1 MLFRSYDKE
10 VNHGSFN
17 LKPFSPK
24 NISLDL
30 NKWVKILL
38 QLKKYINLLR
48 GTFSYQS
55 WVEKTKFILKSI
67 SDSNNNF
74 NLEISELFRI
84 LDNYKISFLPDN
96 LILLNVFREILISC
110 LNKVKNRNQSRINK
124 ILVSDIEKARQLP
137 HKVIF
142 LIDMNSVYYPKLSK
156 KIGRAHV

>member
-1 MLFRSYDKE
+1 MIYDKE
-10 VNHGSFN
+10 VNLSSFN

-84 LDNYKISFLPDN
+84 FDNYKISFLPDN

-110 LNKVKNRNQSRINK
+110 LNKVKNQNQSRINK
-124 ILVSDIEKARQLP
+124 ILVSDIEKARHLP

-142 LIDMNSVYYPKLSK
+142 LIDMNLSL
-156 KIGRAHV
+156 IHI